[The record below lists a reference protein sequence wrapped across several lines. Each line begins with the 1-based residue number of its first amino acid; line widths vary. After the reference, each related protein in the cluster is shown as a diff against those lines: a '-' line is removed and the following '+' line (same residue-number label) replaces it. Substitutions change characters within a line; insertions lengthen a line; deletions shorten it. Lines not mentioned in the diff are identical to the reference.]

1 MAADNSK
8 KKKQRSRQ
16 SAADMVRSLGLVL
29 LIVGFVFFL
38 AQPPH
43 SDAKKIRV
51 VDPTSDVQAFSSAAP
66 AVAVPHAPPAGWRPT
81 VSTFD
86 PDSQLLRVGWVT
98 PAGSYAEY
106 AAAVHAQPVFVS
118 DITGQASS
126 AGAVE
131 IGGVSWQE
139 YRKDKAVSL
148 VRVFGASTVVLGTL
162 RDTASLDELR
172 VLALRLVA

>member
-1 MAADNSK
+1 MAAGSK
-8 KKKQRSRQ
+8 DKRGRQ

-29 LIVGFVFFL
+29 LLVGFVFFL
-38 AQPPH
+38 AQPPP

-51 VDPTSDVQAFSSAAP
+51 VDPSSDVRAFSSAAP
-66 AVAVPHAPPAGWRPT
+66 AVAVPRALPTGWRAT
-81 VSTFD
+81 VSIFD
-86 PDSQLLRVGWVT
+86 PDTQLLRVGWVT
-98 PAGSYAEY
+98 PAGHYAEY

-118 DITGQASS
+118 DITDQA
-126 AGAVE
+126 ARAAAVE

-148 VRVFGASTVVLGTL
+148 VRDFGSSTVVLGTL

-172 VLALRLVA
+172 ALALRLAS